1 MTTKLLWVPPVIM
14 SMAVANNEVWLD
26 GLEYQ
31 DEETSDPIDLTGIAF
46 QMEMRLAATA
56 ATVVLRATS
65 DNSYIRV
72 GGNTWQL
79 QVPADVMVTIPP
91 ATYVYDMLGLADG
104 LTRRLARGNVTV
116 ELGVTR
122 MFGYDSTMINSN
134 RLAPA
139 VSASRVRQ
147 VRVSRLAGMRSAALR
162 EAA

>member
-14 SMAVANNEVWLD
+14 TMAVANNEVWLD

-31 DEETSDPIDLTGIAF
+31 DEESGDPIDLTGIAF
-46 QMEMRLAATA
+46 QMEMRIAPSA

-65 DNSYIRV
+65 DNNYIRV

-91 ATYVYDMLGLADG
+91 AIYVYDMLGLADG
-104 LTRRLARGNVTV
+104 LTRRLARGEVTV

-122 MFGYDSTMINSN
+122 MFGYDSTIPTTSTLM
-134 RLAPA
+134 A
-139 VSASRVRQ
+139 VSASRVRK
-147 VRVSRLAGMRSAALR
+147 VRVRRLATMR

>member
-14 SMAVANNEVWLD
+14 SMSVANNEVWLD

-31 DEETSDPIDLTGIAF
+31 DEITQDPIDLTGIAF
-46 QMEMRLAATA
+46 QMEMRLVATA

-72 GGNTWQL
+72 AGNTWQF
-79 QVPADVMVTIPP
+79 QVPGEVMVTIPP
-91 ATYVYDMLGLADG
+91 AIYVYDMLGLADG
-104 LTRRLARGNVTV
+104 LTRRLARGEVTV

-122 MFGYDSTMINSN
+122 IFGYDTSANILATSADAN
-134 RLAPA
+134 RI
-139 VSASRVRQ
+139 RKVRA
-147 VRVSRLAGMRSAALR
+147 SRLAGMR